1 MDAYSICCT
10 SPSARNTSKIYQ
22 DLWSTRLHTQVDLG
36 QDRLLRKLSTMEG
49 FRQRWK
55 GGDLAS
61 KPHVAVV
68 GAGLA
73 GLRCADI
80 LLQHGFRV
88 TVIEARNRVG
98 GRLHQEVLP
107 NGRLADVGP
116 NWIHGTKDNPMLD
129 LAKQTNTAVGSW
141 DLTSCVF
148 DEDGELFSVED
159 GEKYSDVMWQIVQD
173 AFKHSNNSSQDI
185 DPKESLHDFFVQKVA
200 EKIPDTEKDFERKR
214 NIVMQISELWGA
226 FVGSPIYR
234 QSLKFFWLEE
244 CIEGENLFCA
254 GTYKKVLDAV
264 AKPAIEGAEIK
275 FQTKV
280 ERISYRTDPEDKAK
294 VQVHGG
300 QTLEFDEVVVTA
312 PLGWLKTKSGRF
324 RACAACSPHKSNRR
338 DWVWMPRKGLHHLP
352 QGLLAC
358 P

>member
-1 MDAYSICCT
+1 
-10 SPSARNTSKIYQ
+10 
-22 DLWSTRLHTQVDLG
+22 
-36 QDRLLRKLSTMEG
+36 
-49 FRQRWK
+49 
-55 GGDLAS
+55 
-61 KPHVAVV
+61 VV

-88 TVIEARNRVG
+88 TIIEARNRVG

-116 NWIHGTKDNPMLD
+116 NWIHGTNDNPMLD

-148 DEDGELFSVED
+148 DEDGELFTVED

-200 EKIPDTEKDFERKR
+200 EKIPSTEKDHERKR
-214 NIVMQISELWGA
+214 KIVMQISELWGA

-244 CIEGENLFCA
+244 CIEGGKFEAEPVSEN
-254 GTYKKVLDAV
+254 
-264 AKPAIEGAEIK
+264 
-275 FQTKV
+275 QTNTHQRTFSALARTRKCWMLSRSLRLRALRSSSRPRSR
-280 ERISYRTDPEDKAK
+280 EYRTEL
-294 VQVHGG
+294 
-300 QTLEFDEVVVTA
+300 T
-312 PLGWLKTKSGRF
+312 LKTRPRFKST
-324 RACAACSPHKSNRR
+324 AVK
-338 DWVWMPRKGLHHLP
+338 L
-352 QGLLAC
+352 
-358 P
+358 